1 VHRRFVRNFQNPQNM
16 QTTIAY
22 AIAFA
27 SAAFLL
33 LLWRLSQS
41 LTVKARERIVST
53 ITKWVVFTVPC
64 PRMDGTS
71 DVTILAAASVVA
83 LFAGNIAASLVAL
96 QDRQDLSFRLAR
108 LSLTNMVFLYLGG
121 RTNLFV
127 DRIFRLSH
135 TDYWLF
141 HRWLGRV
148 AALEGLIHGAFEVA
162 RSQSSPSALQI
173 SVCSNLL

>member
-41 LTVKARERIVST
+41 LTVKARERIVLT

-64 PRMDGTS
+64 PRMDRTS
-71 DVTILAAASVVA
+71 NVTILAAASVVA

-96 QDRQDLSFRLAR
+96 
-108 LSLTNMVFLYLGG
+108 
-121 RTNLFV
+121 
-127 DRIFRLSH
+127 
-135 TDYWLF
+135 
-141 HRWLGRV
+141 
-148 AALEGLIHGAFEVA
+148 
-162 RSQSSPSALQI
+162 
-173 SVCSNLL
+173 